1 MQKCRNV
8 LRQSPKRL
16 HQKPET
22 FLKKPAGFLPYAAGA
37 ADHRK
42 NCAEKEAGTGFR
54 PWRSQTKDIS
64 LDLTT
69 TSTSL
74 LQELFSVKVQLGQI
88 KVNNLSFQ

>member
-42 NCAEKEAGTGFR
+42 NCAGKEAGTGFR

-64 LDLTT
+64 LDLIK
-69 TSTSL
+69 STD
-74 LQELFSVKVQLGQI
+74 V
-88 KVNNLSFQ
+88 

>member
-22 FLKKPAGFLPYAAGA
+22 FLKKPAGFLPYAARA

-42 NCAEKEAGTGFR
+42 NCAEKEAGTGFQ

-64 LDLTT
+64 LDLIK
-69 TSTSL
+69 STDAI
-74 LQELFSVKVQLGQI
+74 VR
-88 KVNNLSFQ
+88 